1 MLVSQFTLRSIPLI
15 SPETSLAE
23 VFPEDYPEGIQ
34 YAPVVKEGEFLGFL
48 DLSDLEF
55 DMETHQLVGDC
66 ALETVSFRLK
76 ENQHLFEA
84 MPVFQKTGLS
94 VLPVMDEKGEF
105 DGVLFLESLAK
116 VMSDSYAFQTDGG
129 VLVLSIPAIHFSLSE
144 ISRLVEANQAKIL
157 SMLVE
162 SDPVVNQNYIVHLKI
177 NQPDLSRVVAT
188 LERFEF
194 NVLEVHQSLE
204 ASSIDKDRFD
214 QLMRY
219 LGI

>member
-1 MLVSQFTLRSIPLI
+1 
-15 SPETSLAE
+15 
-23 VFPEDYPEGIQ
+23 
-34 YAPVVKEGEFLGFL
+34 
-48 DLSDLEF
+48 
-55 DMETHQLVGDC
+55 VGDC
-66 ALETVSFRLK
+66 ALETVSLRLK

-105 DGVLFLESLAK
+105 DGVLILESLAK
-116 VMSDSYAFQTDGG
+116 VISDSYAFQTDGG